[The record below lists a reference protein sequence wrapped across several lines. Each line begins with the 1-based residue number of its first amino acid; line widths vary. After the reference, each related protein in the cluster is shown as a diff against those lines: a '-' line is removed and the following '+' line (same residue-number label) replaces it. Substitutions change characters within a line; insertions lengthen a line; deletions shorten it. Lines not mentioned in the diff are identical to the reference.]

1 MLSLYSSTVKNVSK
15 NVEMS
20 FVEKEKFLVSLISVT
35 KQCQAMWNNGIC
47 DHSTSEVSH
56 RPTRSCRKINN

>member
-20 FVEKEKFLVSLISVT
+20 FVEKEKFLVYVAFIKDLGYL
-35 KQCQAMWNNGIC
+35 GIC
-47 DHSTSEVSH
+47 LHSDDQWMFYRLSITGVYTTEF
-56 RPTRSCRKINN
+56 